1 MGAAK
6 HSTMLGEASNNKAL
20 SSTPCQKH
28 QESAK
33 MRLTSGCRKCSLGG
47 TSCQIFVPDSAYGH
61 VPLPAQVAYQAWP
74 SHLMVEM
81 LFVQG
86 ALEGKVLQSGS
97 LTLAGSNAL
106 SVLMTWQ
113 MAEVLTQRTDCLRL
127 LPIKYRI
134 ISFLSQRARASR
146 RQKSFTDLKVTQ
158 GQ

>member
-1 MGAAK
+1 
-6 HSTMLGEASNNKAL
+6 
-20 SSTPCQKH
+20 
-28 QESAK
+28 
-33 MRLTSGCRKCSLGG
+33 
-47 TSCQIFVPDSAYGH
+47 
-61 VPLPAQVAYQAWP
+61 
-74 SHLMVEM
+74 MVEM

-113 MAEVLTQRTDCLRL
+113 MAEVLTQRADCLRL